1 MIYFSWDKSATEI
14 GRELNI
20 EGGQLYHHLDHLL
33 KSHYIEKVDRG
44 VYSIDPDGW
53 RALLT
58 VVQLAEYMR
67 DEAPELRKLLEEKR
81 KRKLLEEKGN
91 RADGTAS
98 S

>member
-1 MIYFSWDKSATEI
+1 MLIKGDKSATEI

-33 KSHYIEKVDRG
+33 KNHYIEKVDRG
-44 VYSIDPDGW
+44 LYSIDTDGW
-53 RALLT
+53 RAFLT

-81 KRKLLEEKGN
+81 KRKLSEEKSN

-98 S
+98 PS